1 MSGIFL
7 HVSEGCEMWRCRPP
21 DKFFREEQNRFRF
34 RLPAGGDRWAEPAF
48 PIIYRIGRLFCPR
61 DLLLRYLWCSLAGF
75 FWCFC
80 SKPAVMT
87 IRIARQKMHYNRVRF
102 AKRYLFL
109 YSRAYRYG
117 RSLWSPSL
125 CIGSDFGRAVPDYIL
140 SGCGLEVYRHLVPFV
155 HLSVRGIG
163 NRFVRKVRESLSG
176 RVFCCL
182 LQYME
187 SCSSLCFFD
196 KQK

>member
-1 MSGIFL
+1 MCIFIPNEILNFLKWETRSGEYL
-7 HVSEGCEMWRCRPP
+7 LYNKPET
-21 DKFFREEQNRFRF
+21 
-34 RLPAGGDRWAEPAF
+34 LALGGTGLVASRML
-48 PIIYRIGRLFCPR
+48 RLFCPR